1 MRLVEPTDDQ
11 IGNAILRVLYP
22 ETNTLGEVKPM
33 RVEVLVE
40 VLKGDEARVREMLHY
55 FSEKGWAT
63 LTPEGVRLTDAA
75 IWAIRQH
82 ERTYCPYL

>member
-1 MRLVEPTDDQ
+1 MEPTDDQ
-11 IGNAILRVLYP
+11 LGNAILRVLYP

-33 RVEVLVE
+33 RVEALVE
-40 VLKGDEARVREMLHY
+40 VLKVDETRVRGMLRY
-55 FSEKGWAT
+55 FSEKGWVT
-63 LTPEGVRLTDAA
+63 LTPEGVSLTDAA

>member
-1 MRLVEPTDDQ
+1 MEPTDDEL
-11 IGNAILRVLYP
+11 GNAILRVLYP

-33 RVEVLVE
+33 RIEDLVE
-40 VLKGDEARVREMLHY
+40 VLKIDETRVSGMLQY
-55 FSEKGWAT
+55 FSDKGWAT

-75 IWAIRQH
+75 IWAIRQY

>member
-1 MRLVEPTDDQ
+1 VEPTNDQ
-11 IGNAILRVLYP
+11 LGNAILRVLYP

-33 RVEVLVE
+33 KIEALVE
-40 VLKGDEARVREMLHY
+40 ILKVDAARVQEMIHY

-63 LTPEGVRLTDAA
+63 LTPEGVMLTDAA